1 MTFKQVKLRTG
12 FGAQHLLNWGFPGVS
27 MVKHPPANTGDIKDT
42 DLIPGSDDPLEEN
55 MTSHSNIYT

>member
-1 MTFKQVKLRTG
+1 MY
-12 FGAQHLLNWGFPGVS
+12 HLYYKYYINTNYIYI
-27 MVKHPPANTGDIKDT
+27 ANTGDIKDT